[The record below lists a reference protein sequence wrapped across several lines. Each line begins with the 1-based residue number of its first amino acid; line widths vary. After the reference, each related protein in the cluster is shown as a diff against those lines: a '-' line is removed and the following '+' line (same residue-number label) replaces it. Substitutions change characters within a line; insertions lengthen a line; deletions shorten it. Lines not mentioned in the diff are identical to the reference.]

1 MLTVLKKGPS
11 EEFPTIQAV
20 LGETSK
26 PMEGKQ
32 AEANKG
38 MHFGIYLKWQ
48 TMSMCFD
55 HFDVD
60 LHFCCCP
67 TECPLG

>member
-1 MLTVLKKGPS
+1 
-11 EEFPTIQAV
+11 
-20 LGETSK
+20 
-26 PMEGKQ
+26 MEGKQ

-38 MHFGIYLKWQ
+38 MHFGIYIKWQ

-55 HFDVD
+55 HLDVD
-60 LHFCCCP
+60 LNFCCCP